1 MKIDELKTAKFLLD
15 KLVKDYPSIYDER
28 GLVRNSW
35 GDDAAMRKTSP
46 TRAKNDIKL
55 IRRLLLE
62 VSKEL

>member
-1 MKIDELKTAKFLLD
+1 MKTDELKMAKFMLD
-15 KLVKDYPSIYDER
+15 KLVKEYPSIYDER
-28 GLVRNSW
+28 GLVRNWW

-46 TRAKNDIKL
+46 TRAKEDIRL